1 MKLRIVFFGTDE
13 FSAPTLRELLAMNRE
28 NLIKL
33 VAVVTKPN
41 SENHG
46 KISRPIVAEIV
57 DEFNAKQQNSD
68 DENFAKIAIF
78 QPTKLREIEPEISAL
93 KPDAGV
99 LVSFGKIVPQSTIDI
114 FANGIINF
122 HPSLLPKL
130 RGPSPIETAI
140 LNGDRETGLTL
151 MRLTREMDAGPILY
165 QEKVA
170 LTGRETASDLRA
182 KFSQRGAQLFREKL
196 IDIVQKNPAGT
207 AQIESDATFSHMIA
221 KNDAILEPA
230 QMSAIE
236 ADRRV
241 RAFNVWPK
249 ARLNFAKTHAR
260 FLAPFPDREII
271 LTETKPLKMAPGDA
285 WPDVIEFAD
294 QTALK
299 IDKIVSS
306 KSGKEMTMSAYL
318 RGLK

>member
-1 MKLRIVFFGTDE
+1 MKPRIVFFGTDE
-13 FSAPTLRELLAMNRE
+13 FSAPTLHELLSMNRE
-28 NLIKL
+28 NLIEL

-46 KISRPIVAEIV
+46 KVSRPVVAEIT
-57 DEFNAKQQNSD
+57 DEFNAKNS
-68 DENFAKIAIF
+68 AKIAIF
-78 QPTKLREIEPEISAL
+78 QPTKLHEIETEIAEL

-99 LVSFGKIVPQSTIDI
+99 LVSFGKIVPQSVIDI

-140 LNGDRETGLTL
+140 LSGEHETGLTL
-151 MRLTREMDAGPILY
+151 MRLTREMDSGPILY
-165 QEKVA
+165 REKIS
-170 LTGRETASDLRA
+170 LTGRETASNLRS
-182 KFSQRGAQLFREKL
+182 KFSQRGAQLFRDKL
-196 IDIVQKNPAGT
+196 IDLIQKSPTGT
-207 AQIESDATFSHMIA
+207 PQNAPDATFSHMIT
-221 KNDAILEPA
+221 KSDATLDPVTMTA
-230 QMSAIE
+230 DE
-236 ADRRV
+236 ADRRI

-271 LTETKPLKMAPGDA
+271 LTDAKPLKIAPGDT
-285 WPDVIEFAD
+285 WPDVITFSN

-299 IDKIVSS
+299 INKVISP